1 MQTNRFGEFFSEF
14 YFYTFYFGKKK
25 KENIL
30 CMILGY
36 DHLDIENQLIAAQYL
51 EEKHGSTYVYP
62 EFHSLSLPSLT
73 VSGNEY

>member
-1 MQTNRFGEFFSEF
+1 
-14 YFYTFYFGKKK
+14 
-25 KENIL
+25 
-30 CMILGY
+30 MILGY

-51 EEKHGSTYVYP
+51 EEEHGSTNVYL

>member
-1 MQTNRFGEFFSEF
+1 MENFFLNF
-14 YFYTFYFGKKK
+14 TFIHLILKKK
-25 KENIL
+25 NKENIL

-51 EEKHGSTYVYP
+51 EEEHGSTNVYP

>member
-1 MQTNRFGEFFSEF
+1 M
-14 YFYTFYFGKKK
+14 
-25 KENIL
+25 
-30 CMILGY
+30 MLGY

-51 EEKHGSTYVYP
+51 EEEHGSTNVYP